1 MRPIT
6 GAFYSLSGSIPR
18 RLRRK
23 KGFGACPEVDTF
35 HFSRL
40 NPSAARDV
48 SLMMGLPKHRL
59 RGATHISLG
68 KENILHPLFLRHGF
82 APPFSRRTSLPPS
95 SLRHGSASQGKPSER
110 PRPRLPQSVIIAHL
124 NLTEFLRGLHG
135 QHRDGSPIF

>member
-1 MRPIT
+1 MRPISD
-6 GAFYSLSGSIPR
+6 AFYSLSGSIPR

-40 NPSAARDV
+40 NPSA
-48 SLMMGLPKHRL
+48 
-59 RGATHISLG
+59 ATHISLG

-95 SLRHGSASQGKPSER
+95 SLRHGSASQSKPSER
-110 PRPRLPQSVIIAHL
+110 PYPWFPQSVIIAHL
-124 NLTEFLRGLHG
+124 NLTEFLCGLHG